1 MFKILS
7 EYYYIDMD
15 AIEEYSR
22 IDGDQSSDDEE
33 DKSEDNQTKVHIVKY
48 ETLKFMLEIIMDR
61 PDDIDDRLGLS
72 NSELPLNFKL
82 AFNTLLT
89 KKIINKL

>member
-22 IDGDQSSDDEE
+22 IETNKLSDDEE
-33 DKSEDNQTKVHIVKY
+33 DESDDNQAKVHIVKY

>member
-1 MFKILS
+1 
-7 EYYYIDMD
+7 
-15 AIEEYSR
+15 
-22 IDGDQSSDDEE
+22 
-33 DKSEDNQTKVHIVKY
+33 
-48 ETLKFMLEIIMDR
+48 MLEIIMDR